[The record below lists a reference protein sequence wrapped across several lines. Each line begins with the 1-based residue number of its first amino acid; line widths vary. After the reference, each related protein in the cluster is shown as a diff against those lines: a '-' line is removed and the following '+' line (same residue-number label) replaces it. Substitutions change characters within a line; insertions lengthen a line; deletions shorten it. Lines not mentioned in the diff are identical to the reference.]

1 MNDRTPTSTPT
12 SVGPGQPDPDA
23 PVRLELRDLVVKRG
37 GRPVL
42 RGLSLEIRQGEVVG
56 LLGPNGAGKTTAFR
70 VLTGLLTPES
80 GELRF
85 DGQPMTPGDRRFRTA
100 IGVVFQE
107 PALDPRLSARENLR
121 LAAGLYRVPRRD
133 AARRIEEQLER
144 AELASRADE
153 PVSRLSGGM
162 RRRVELARALI
173 HEPRFLILD
182 EPTTGLDEGA
192 FRRFWTDLLT
202 LRRERGLTLLLTTHR
217 ADEAEYCDR
226 LAILDGG
233 RLVACD
239 SPERLRRKVKGDLL
253 ILDAEDPPRVAQTL
267 ADRLGLEPHLLEDKV
282 LLRRDEAHTLIPRIV
297 EALPPGLLHG
307 ISLRRTGL
315 GEVFL
320 ELTGHELDGQLGEP
334 PPGGAASETTDGA
347 AR

>member
-1 MNDRTPTSTPT
+1 LK
-12 SVGPGQPDPDA
+12 
-23 PVRLELRDLVVKRG
+23 VRHG
-37 GRPVL
+37 
-42 RGLSLEIRQGEVVG
+42 EIVG

-85 DGQPMTPGDRRFRTA
+85 DEQPMTAGDRRFRTA

-107 PALDPRLSARENLR
+107 PALDPRLSARENLM
-121 LAAGLYRVPRRD
+121 LAAGLYRVPRR
-133 AARRIEEQLER
+133 AAAQRIAGLLGRADLE
-144 AELASRADE
+144 SRAGE
-153 PVSRLSGGM
+153 PVANLSGGM

-173 HEPRFLILD
+173 HEPAFLILD

-192 FRRFWTDLLT
+192 FRRFWADLLA
-202 LRRERGLTLLLTTHR
+202 LRRERELTLLLTTHR

-239 SPERLRRKVKGDLL
+239 TPEQLRRQVQGDLL
-253 ILDAEDPPRVAQTL
+253 ILEAEAPQRVADTL
-267 ADRLGLEPHLLEDKV
+267 TERLGLEPHLLEDKV
-282 LLRRDEAHTLIPRIV
+282 LLRRDDAHRLIPRIV
-297 EALPPGLLHG
+297 EALPPGLLHA

-320 ELTGHELDGQLGEP
+320 ELTGHELDGEPGEP
-334 PPGGAASETTDGA
+334 SNGKGSSRAADEGDA
-347 AR
+347 